1 MSQEPLLKVEDLKV
15 SYHTYAGEVQ
25 AVRGVSF
32 EVEAGEVLAIIGESG
47 CGKSVTSRAIMSL
60 IKAPQGEIKKGSKVL
75 YKGQN
80 VLEMSKK
87 EQRAFRGGE
96 CSMIFQDA
104 LVSLNPTMKIGKQ
117 IIENI
122 VQHQNLDKKQ
132 ARVEAIRLLEAVGI
146 PNAEKRVDQYPF
158 EFSGG
163 MRQRAMIAIAI
174 ACNPKILI
182 ADEPTTALD
191 VTIQAQIMELIKD
204 LKDKMNTAVIL
215 ITHDFG
221 VVAGAANKVA
231 VMYAG
236 EVIERGT
243 REEIFYNP
251 QHPYTLALLGS
262 VPKLEWKSKQL
273 LQTIPGTPPDLIA
286 PPKGCGFAKRCK
298 YCMNICLEEKP
309 EAVNFEK
316 GHTSH
321 CWLHHKDV
329 PSEIFKMFE
338 DDRKAMNL
346 GGASE
351 EIAATGGEKNE

>member
-1 MSQEPLLKVEDLKV
+1 MMSQEPLLKVEDLKV
-15 SYHTYAGEVQ
+15 SFHTYAGEVQ

-32 EVEAGEVLAIIGESG
+32 DVKAGEVLAIIGESG

-60 IKAPQGEIKKGSKVL
+60 VKAPQGEIKKGSKIIYNGKNL
-75 YKGQN
+75 
-80 VLEMSKK
+80 LEMSQK

-122 VQHQNLDKKQ
+122 VQHRQISRKE
-132 ARVEAIRLLEAVGI
+132 ARQEAILLLEAVGI
-146 PNAEKRVDQYPF
+146 PNPETRIDQYPF

-174 ACNPKILI
+174 ACDPKILI

-191 VTIQAQIMELIKD
+191 VTIQAQIMELIKS
-204 LKDKMNTAVIL
+204 LKDKLKTAVIL

-221 VVAGAANKVA
+221 IVAGSTNKVA

-236 EVIERGT
+236 QIVESGKRDD
-243 REEIFYNP
+243 IFYHP

-262 VPKLEWKSKQL
+262 VPKLEWKNKQL
-273 LQTIPGTPPDLIA
+273 LQTIKGTPPDLIS
-286 PPKGCGFAKRCK
+286 PPKGCAFAKRCN
-298 YCMNICLEEKP
+298 YCMNVCLEEMP
-309 EAVNFEK
+309 EKTYFEAD
-316 GHTSH
+316 HYTS
-321 CWLHHKDV
+321 CWLHHKEV
-329 PSEIFKMFE
+329 EASIKSKFN
-338 DDRKAMNL
+338 DDRKNIIL
-346 GGASE
+346 N
-351 EIAATGGEKNE
+351 EKNLVVDEGGSYE

>member
-1 MSQEPLLKVEDLKV
+1 MSHEPLLKVEDLKV

-60 IKAPQGEIKKGSKVL
+60 IKKPGVIKEGSKIL
-75 YKGQN
+75 YNGKN
-80 VLEMSKK
+80 TLEMSKK

-122 VQHQNLDKKQ
+122 VQHQKIDKKS
-132 ARVEAIRLLEAVGI
+132 ARKEAIKLLEAVGI
-146 PNAEKRVDQYPF
+146 PNAEKRIDQYPF

-174 ACNPKILI
+174 ACQPKILI

-221 VVAGAANKVA
+221 VVAGSADKVA

-236 EVIERGT
+236 EVIEKGT

-273 LQTIPGTPPDLIA
+273 LQTIKGTPPDLIA
-286 PPKGCGFAKRCK
+286 PPKGCAFAKRCK
-298 YCMNICLEEKP
+298 YCMNVCLEEKP
-309 EAVNFEK
+309 ETTSFEE
-316 GHTSH
+316 GHSTS

-329 PSEIFKMFE
+329 PEEIFGLFE
-338 DDRKAMNL
+338 TDRKAMNL
-346 GGASE
+346 EAESNDQV
-351 EIAATGGEKNE
+351 AAGGEGNE

>member
-1 MSQEPLLKVEDLKV
+1 MNNEPLLKVEDLKV

-32 EVEAGEVLAIIGESG
+32 KVEEGEVLAIIGESG
-47 CGKSVTSRAIMSL
+47 CGKSVTARAIMSL
-60 IKAPQGEIKKGSKVL
+60 IRGPQGEIKQGSKVL
-75 YKGQN
+75 YNGKN
-80 VLEMSKK
+80 VLELNKK

-117 IIENI
+117 IIENL
-122 VQHQNLDKKQ
+122 VQHGKMSKKE
-132 ARVEAIRLLEAVGI
+132 AHIEAIKLLEAVGI

-174 ACNPKILI
+174 ACQPKILI

-191 VTIQAQIMELIKD
+191 VTIQAQIMELIKE
-204 LKDKMNTAVIL
+204 LKDKLNTAVIL

-221 VVAGAANKVA
+221 VVAGSADKVA

-236 EVIERGT
+236 KIIEKGT
-243 REEIFYNP
+243 KEEIFYNP

-273 LQTIPGTPPDLIA
+273 LQTIKGTPPDLIA
-286 PPKGCGFAKRCK
+286 PPKGCAFARRCK
-298 YCMNICLEEKP
+298 YCMNICLEKEP
-309 EAVNFEK
+309 HTTNFENE
-316 GHTSH
+316 HSAS
-321 CWLHHKDV
+321 CWLHQNEVSSLIK
-329 PSEIFKMFE
+329 EMFIKE
-338 DDRKAMNL
+338 RQEL
-346 GGASE
+346 GIDIE
-351 EIAATGGEKNE
+351 ELVAAGGEVNER

>member
-15 SYHTYAGEVQ
+15 SFHTYAGEVQ

-32 EVEAGEVLAIIGESG
+32 DVKAGEVLAIIGESG

-60 IKAPQGEIKKGSKVL
+60 VRGPQGEIKKGSKIL
-75 YKGQN
+75 YEGKN
-80 VLEMSKK
+80 VLELNKK

-122 VQHQNLDKKQ
+122 VQHKKINKKE
-132 ARVEAIRLLEAVGI
+132 ARQEAIQLLEAVGI
-146 PNAEKRVDQYPF
+146 PNPEKRIDQYPF

-191 VTIQAQIMELIKD
+191 VTIQAQIMELIKS
-204 LKDKMNTAVIL
+204 LKEKRNTAVIL

-221 VVAGAANKVA
+221 VVAGSANKVA

-236 EVIERGT
+236 QVIESGSRD
-243 REEIFYNP
+243 EIFYNP

-262 VPKLEWKSKQL
+262 VPKLEWANKQL
-273 LQTIPGTPPDLIA
+273 LQTIKGTPPDLIS
-286 PPKGCGFAKRCK
+286 PPKGCAFAKRCN
-298 YCMNICLEEKP
+298 YCMNVCLEEMP
-309 EAVNFEK
+309 GTSDLEA
-316 GHTSH
+316 GHHTR
-321 CWLHHKDV
+321 CWLHDQEV
-329 PSEIFKMFE
+329 PESVKKMFY
-338 DDRKAMNL
+338 DDRKIITDN
-346 GGASE
+346 E
-351 EIAATGGEKNE
+351 NDVAAVEGE

>member
-1 MSQEPLLKVEDLKV
+1 MSHEPLLKVEDLKV

-60 IKAPQGEIKKGSKVL
+60 IKAPQGEIKKGSKVM
-75 YKGQN
+75 YNGKN
-80 VLEMSKK
+80 VLEMNKK

-122 VQHQNLDKKQ
+122 VQHQKIDKKA
-132 ARVEAIRLLEAVGI
+132 ARQEAIKLLEAVGI
-146 PNAEKRVDQYPF
+146 PNAEKRIDQYPF

-174 ACNPKILI
+174 ACQPKILI

-221 VVAGAANKVA
+221 VVAGSANKVA

-236 EVIERGT
+236 EVIEKGT

-273 LQTIPGTPPDLIA
+273 LQTIKGTPPDLIA
-286 PPKGCGFAKRCK
+286 PPKGCAFAKRCK

-309 EAVNFEK
+309 ETTNFEE
-316 GHTSH
+316 GHSTH

-329 PSEIFKMFE
+329 PQEIVGMFE
-338 DDRKAMNL
+338 ADRKAMNL
-346 GGASE
+346 DSE
-351 EIAATGGEKNE
+351 SNDLVAAGGESNE

>member
-1 MSQEPLLKVEDLKV
+1 MSHEPLLKVEDLKV

-60 IKAPQGEIKKGSKVL
+60 IKAPQGEIKKGSKVI
-75 YKGQN
+75 YNGKN
-80 VLEMSKK
+80 VLEMNKK

-122 VQHQNLDKKQ
+122 VQHQKISKKE
-132 ARVEAIRLLEAVGI
+132 ARQEAIKLLEAVGI
-146 PNAEKRVDQYPF
+146 PNAEKRIDQYPF

-174 ACNPKILI
+174 ACKPKILI

-204 LKDKMNTAVIL
+204 LKEKMNTAVIL

-273 LQTIPGTPPDLIA
+273 LQTIKGTPPDLLA
-286 PPKGCGFAKRCK
+286 PPKGCAFAKRCK

-309 EAVNFEK
+309 EITSFES
-316 GHTSH
+316 GHNTS

-329 PSEIFKMFE
+329 PKEIYSLFE
-338 DDRKAMNL
+338 NDRDAMNL
-346 GGASE
+346 SADDFV
-351 EIAATGGEKNE
+351 AAGGEKNE

>member
-1 MSQEPLLKVEDLKV
+1 MSKEPLLKVEDLRV

-25 AVRGVSF
+25 AVRGISF
-32 EVEAGEVLAIIGESG
+32 EVEEGQVLAIIGESG

-60 IKAPQGEIKKGSKVL
+60 IRGPQGEIKKGSKVL
-75 YKGQN
+75 YNGKN
-80 VLEMSKK
+80 ILELSKK

-117 IIENI
+117 IIENL
-122 VQHQNLDKKQ
+122 VQHRQMNKKE
-132 ARVEAIRLLEAVGI
+132 AHIEAIKLLEAVGI
-146 PNAEKRVDQYPF
+146 PNAEKRINQYPF

-174 ACNPKILI
+174 ACEPKILI

-191 VTIQAQIMELIKD
+191 VTIQAQIMELIKE
-204 LKDKMNTAVIL
+204 LKDKLNTAVIL

-221 VVAGAANKVA
+221 IVAGSADKVA

-236 EVIERGT
+236 KIIEKGT
-243 REEIFYNP
+243 REELFYNP

-273 LQTIPGTPPDLIA
+273 LQTIKGTPPDLIA
-286 PPKGCGFAKRCK
+286 PPKGCAFAKRCK
-298 YCMNICLEEKP
+298 YCMNICLETEP
-309 EAVNFEK
+309 YITSFEK
-316 GHTSH
+316 GHSTS
-321 CWLHHKDV
+321 CWLHHQDV
-329 PSEIFKMFE
+329 SSSIKETFGK
-338 DDRKAMNL
+338 DRKDI
-346 GGASE
+346 GADVE
-351 EIAATGGEKNE
+351 GLVAAGGEVNEQ

>member
-1 MSQEPLLKVEDLKV
+1 MSNEPLLKVEDLKV

-32 EVEAGEVLAIIGESG
+32 EVNAGEVLAIIGESG

-60 IKAPQGEIKKGSKVL
+60 IKAPQGEIKPCSKVL
-75 YKGQN
+75 YNGKN
-80 VLEMSKK
+80 VLELSKK

-117 IIENI
+117 IIENL
-122 VQHQNLDKKQ
+122 VQHRNMSKKE
-132 ARVEAIRLLEAVGI
+132 ARIEAIKLLEAVGI
-146 PNAEKRVDQYPF
+146 PNAEKRIDQYPF

-174 ACNPKILI
+174 ACEPKILI

-191 VTIQAQIMELIKD
+191 VTIQAQIMELIKS
-204 LKDKMNTAVIL
+204 LKDRLHTAVIL

-221 VVAGAANKVA
+221 VVAGSADKVA

-236 EVIERGT
+236 QVIERGA

-273 LQTIPGTPPDLIA
+273 LQTIKGTPPDLIA
-286 PPKGCGFAKRCK
+286 PPKGCAFAKRCK
-298 YCMNICLEEKP
+298 YCMNVCLEEQP
-309 EAVNFEK
+309 PVTDFGGTHN
-316 GHTSH
+316 GS
-321 CWLHHKDV
+321 CWLHHQDV
-329 PSEIFKMFE
+329 PASIKAMFE
-338 DDRKAMNL
+338 KDREEMGL
-346 GGASE
+346 GAQSE
-351 EIAATGGEKNE
+351 VAAGGVDNE